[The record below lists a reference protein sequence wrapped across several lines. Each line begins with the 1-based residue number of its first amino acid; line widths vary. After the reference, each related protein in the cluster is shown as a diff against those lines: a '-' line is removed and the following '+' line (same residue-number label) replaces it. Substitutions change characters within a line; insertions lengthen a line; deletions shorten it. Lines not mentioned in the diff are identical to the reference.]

1 VMKHLLRARG
11 VTPETWDFEQLG
23 LTVARDERR

>member
-1 VMKHLLRARG
+1 MKHLLRARG
-11 VTPETWDFEQLG
+11 VTSETWDFEQLG